1 MANKLDQEARMTIQT
16 LAGRGQSNRAIARL
30 LGVHENAVRYHLH
43 RAREAIADGR
53 GQQKHLAVAF
63 QDAIATWLE
72 RLDDDGPLNLAA
84 LHDWLVAEHD
94 YPGSLRS
101 LQRYFKSHFPQPR
114 VRARRRV
121 ETPPGAQAQA
131 DWGEFPRVLIA
142 GQHQALSAFALKL
155 SFSRFP
161 ALIWSPCKNQLA
173 WHQVHNEGFRRLGG
187 IPAVVRIDNLKTGVA
202 HGAGPWGRLN
212 RHYHAY
218 ARTVGFHID
227 ACLPRQPQAKGKV
240 ERLIRDLR
248 NACSPYRRHW
258 DSLEELQQVTDQ
270 QIARLAQRRI
280 CPATGCCVAESFA
293 LEQRCL
299 APLPVLP
306 EPFDIA
312 VSRTVAADATV
323 GFEQRRYSVP
333 FAWIGRRVE
342 IRGAAGRVQ
351 ILADHQIIAT
361 HPRHT
366 PERILIDPA
375 HYEGP
380 STATV
385 EAPMPLGRMG
395 KKLQSIAAMRPEQR
409 PLNLYAALAEVAR

>member
-1 MANKLDQEARMTIQT
+1 
-16 LAGRGQSNRAIARL
+16 
-30 LGVHENAVRYHLH
+30 
-43 RAREAIADGR
+43 
-53 GQQKHLAVAF
+53 
-63 QDAIATWLE
+63 
-72 RLDDDGPLNLAA
+72 
-84 LHDWLVAEHD
+84 
-94 YPGSLRS
+94 
-101 LQRYFKSHFPQPR
+101 
-114 VRARRRV
+114 V

-142 GQHQALSAFALKL
+142 GRPQALSAFALKL

-187 IPAVVRIDNLKTGVA
+187 IPAVVRIDNLKTAVA

-212 RHYHAY
+212 RHYRAY

-248 NACSPYRRHW
+248 SACSPYRRHW
-258 DSLEELQQVTDQ
+258 DSLEELQQATDQ

-293 LEQRCL
+293 LEQRRL

-312 VSRTVAADATV
+312 VARTVAADATV

-342 IRGAAGRVQ
+342 IRGAAGQVQ